1 MIFLFKNK
9 FRIMYPIPID
19 FKPVYNNLT
28 LILLIGFDFLFF
40 EFTLFFKDKNR
51 LSYKYQIAYLALICS
66 SSLPVLIDF
75 DFIELFPKLYFI
87 ENLRFCENS

>member
-28 LILLIGFDFLFF
+28 LILLIGYDLMFF
-40 EFTLFFKDKNR
+40 EFILFLKRKIDC
-51 LSYKYQIAYLALICS
+51 LIN
-66 SSLPVLIDF
+66 I
-75 DFIELFPKLYFI
+75 
-87 ENLRFCENS
+87 R

>member
-40 EFTLFFKDKNR
+40 EFTLFLKIKIDC
-51 LSYKYQIAYLALICS
+51 LIN
-66 SSLPVLIDF
+66 I
-75 DFIELFPKLYFI
+75 
-87 ENLRFCENS
+87 R